1 MLMTRHLT
9 CGVLSLVL
17 LCGAVT
23 TLHGG
28 QIPATCFA
36 NPLPST
42 PMAPVYTTLMGDLD
56 AYMQVEVWRQPCTD
70 SSGRIVPLMKITPK
84 AAPPFVCSVEFSVIQ
99 AGIQYDVRL
108 QTSSSGSS
116 LCTTLFVPA
125 TVILGQF
132 STDPPFDDEQA
143 FTLIFDD
150 VHSDYVLNIGAA
162 VKPPPPPA
170 PPALALQLNQTVF
183 TTGQILR
190 VTLGLSN
197 PGPLLT
203 TDVYV
208 GAIMPDGV
216 NTLFLTNFS
225 PLAGVAT
232 TLNSD
237 PRTFAQLLR
246 NVTWPA
252 GLRAT
257 QPDYFTYT
265 FTGLEP
271 SGTYHFLVA
280 WTKPDSL
287 GDGRIDAGDVLA
299 LAWTPFVFTP
309 GSPAGLYAKMQA
321 IRARHMPPANPFLGN
336 ADEQLP

>member
-1 MLMTRHLT
+1 MLMTRPLT
-9 CGVLSLVL
+9 LSVLSLVL
-17 LCGAVT
+17 LCGSAT
-23 TLHGG
+23 TLYGG
-28 QIPATCFA
+28 HIPATCFA

-42 PMAPVYTTLMGDLD
+42 PMAPVYTTLMGDLRE
-56 AYMQVEVWRQPCTD
+56 YMQVEVWRQPCTD
-70 SSGRIVPLMKITPK
+70 NSGRIVPLMKITPK
-84 AAPPFVCSVEFSVIQ
+84 AAPPFVCSPAFSVIQ

-116 LCTTLFVPA
+116 LCNTLFVPA

-132 STDPPFDDEQA
+132 STDPPFDDQQA

-150 VHSDYVLNIGAA
+150 VSSDYVLNIGAA
-162 VKPPPPPA
+162 VT
-170 PPALALQLNQTVF
+170 PPALALQLNQTIF
-183 TTGQILR
+183 TTGQTLR

-208 GAIMPDGV
+208 GVILPDGV
-216 NTLFLTNFS
+216 NILFFTNFT
-225 PLAGVAT
+225 PLQGVTT

-237 PRTFAQLLR
+237 PRTFARLLR

-252 GLRAT
+252 RLRAT
-257 QPDYFTYT
+257 QQDYFTYT

-280 WTKPDSL
+280 WTKPDGL

-299 LAWTPFVFTP
+299 LAWTPFVFTT
-309 GSPAGLYAKMQA
+309 GSPTGLYAKMQA
-321 IRARHMPPANPFLGN
+321 IRARHMPLTNPLPEN
-336 ADEQLP
+336 AD